1 MPVVETRHR
10 FEGVNASEVW
20 NILRDIENYPQIM
33 PNVRS
38 VKFVDAPSGG
48 TESEWRVRF
57 SGNEFRWRE
66 RDDIDDDALR
76 LSFSQIE
83 GDLAEWKGEVRVL
96 EAPFVEA
103 VYKVEFDLGI
113 PVLSALLHPLG
124 VRAVRESCEQMMASV
139 EHRLSTRA

>member
-10 FEGVNASEVW
+10 FDGVNASEVW
-20 NILRDIENYPQIM
+20 SILREIENYPQIM

-38 VKFVDAPSGG
+38 VRFVDSPNGG
-48 TESEWRVRF
+48 MESEWRVRF

-66 RDDIDDDALR
+66 RDDIDDTALR

-83 GDLAEWKGEVRVL
+83 GDLAQWKGEVRVL
-96 EAPFVEA
+96 AEPFVEA

-124 VRAVRESCEQMMASV
+124 ERAVRESCEQMMIAV
-139 EHRLSTRA
+139 EKRLLQRA